1 MRFMRRLHHRYIGA
15 VVGLSGYMAGLRF
28 LYGRVLHFL
37 NRVSHLFFYRAWFLI
52 AYCCI
57 VKKVSRQQIY
67 GMPTGSVIV

>member
-1 MRFMRRLHHRYIGA
+1 
-15 VVGLSGYMAGLRF
+15 MAGLRF
-28 LYGRVLHFL
+28 LYERVLLFL